1 MNKKSAIATLIS
13 ALLLSS
19 SIFSAVPANASDDDD
34 KEQKTGITQVHDQDH
49 DDDLEKKV
57 REEIKRKYGQREHL
71 QMPPLVVR
79 LKKSEN
85 RPEKYPSQSESESES
100 DSDSVSSTETDAT
113 FGGASM
119 GQDGDVVV
127 SGGGVGTSENS
138 GSYDSN
144 STFGSASLSNL
155 VVTVPQTANTSETI
169 AVLPKSAQNISVLV
183 GEPIEISS
191 IRYTIKTP
199 AERFIEAA
207 SFGLF
212 AMLISALGLAAV
224 VGSRAIRRK

>member
-1 MNKKSAIATLIS
+1 MNKKSAIAALIS

-34 KEQKTGITQVHDQDH
+34 KEQKTGIIQVHDQDH

-85 RPEKYPSQSESESES
+85 RPEKYPSQSETESES
-100 DSDSVSSTETDAT
+100 DPVSSTETNAI

-127 SGGGVGTSENS
+127 SGGGVGASDDS
-138 GSYDSN
+138 DSFDSN
-144 STFGSASLSNL
+144 TTFGSASLSNL